1 MTNNPR
7 QPLNTLPRTMEQL
20 TSSCCILWSLRWHH
34 IFKLYRI
41 YAKVNEC
48 IISETDHECSEYVT
62 IGAKLC
68 VFHVLLCSVTICLK
82 YKKKKLEVLDFF
94 FQILYQYGQRPML
107 WLILKFQAFFNIIK
121 YNLLML
127 FFVHIFHEI
136 NLLFQNNC
144 KSMLCVKQYDT
155 IQYAPISIYLK

>member
-7 QPLNTLPRTMEQL
+7 QPLNTLPRPMEQL
-20 TSSCCILWSLRWHH
+20 TSSCCILWSLRWHL

-82 YKKKKLEVLDFF
+82 YKKKKLEVLEFF

-107 WLILKFQAFFNIIK
+107 WLILKFQAFLNIIK

-155 IQYAPISIYLK
+155 VHYAPIWIYLK

>member
-20 TSSCCILWSLRWHH
+20 TSSCCILWSLRWHLT
-34 IFKLYRI
+34 FKLYRI

-82 YKKKKLEVLDFF
+82 YKKKTWSVGSF

-136 NLLFQNNC
+136 NLLFQNNW

-155 IQYAPISIYLK
+155 VHYAPIWIYLK

>member
-20 TSSCCILWSLRWHH
+20 TSSCCILWSLRWHLT
-34 IFKLYRI
+34 FKLYRI

-82 YKKKKLEVLDFF
+82 YKKKKTWSVGFF

-127 FFVHIFHEI
+127 FHEI